1 MCEDKLKKLTA
12 FQSFLFWHGAMA
24 RCIKSM
30 VFFCVFFARN
40 ALKIEAWCNELW
52 VGLQYRAMVVFLASL
67 IFLILCWIPLPRGS
81 TVQSDRLAPLIFAIL
96 T

>member
-40 ALKIEAWCNELW
+40 ASKIEAWCNELW
-52 VGLQYRAMVVFLASL
+52 VGLQYRAMVVFRFS
-67 IFLILCWIPLPRGS
+67 IFLTLNKIPLSR
-81 TVQSDRLAPLIFAIL
+81 VVALQSDRLAPLIFAIL
-96 T
+96 S